1 MLSLEALNDKQK
13 EAVMCTEG
21 PLLILAGAG
30 SGKTRV
36 LTNRAAYLMEELG
49 VKPWNIMAITFTNK
63 AAREM
68 RERIDDMVGERARDV
83 WVSTF
88 HSTCLQ
94 IMFRNAEKLGYD
106 GNFEICDTTDQRSVM
121 KDVCK
126 RLNIDTKMYKERM
139 LLNEI
144 SRAKDELIS
153 PAQYAAESEGD
164 YRKEKIALVYDE
176 YQKTLKKNNS
186 MDFDDMIMKTVELFL
201 AYPDVLDYYQER
213 FRYIMVD
220 EYQDTNTA
228 QFELIHLLAN
238 KYKNLCVV
246 GDDDQSIYKFRGAN
260 IYNILDFEKT
270 YPDAA
275 VIRLEQNYR
284 STQNILNAA
293 NGVIQ
298 NNVGRKE
305 KSLWCDAAEGS
316 KIHFKQLDTAPSEA
330 MYIAEDIKKKAESG
344 KTEYGDC
351 AVLIRTNVQSKELE
365 DAFRLLQ
372 IDYELVKGLKFWD
385 TKVIK
390 DLTAYLITI
399 ASGKNDMRTA
409 RIINLPKRGIGATS
423 VEKLQ
428 IYADMR
434 GISLY
439 EACEF
444 ADDVPGLSKA
454 AEKIK
459 GFDYLIQRLRTVLR
473 EGSFGE
479 LLDAVIDETE
489 YMDYLGN
496 EAETPEKYAEMQE
509 YIAKLRETLTVY
521 EEESEQPDLMEF
533 MRLNGVEG
541 SSVDKSPDGVQMGT
555 EMLTAEEE
563 RELRKKKVLIMT
575 MHNAKGLEFPHV
587 YMAGMEDGLFPSYM
601 TITADDPMEMEE
613 ERRLCYVG
621 ITRAKEDLTL
631 TCARQRMVNGETRYA
646 TASRFI
652 KEIPFGL
659 LDMKVPSVK
668 LKPAD
673 EPGPS
678 AFQKA
683 KESFRQ
689 KPYVKPS
696 AVRRRYSE
704 GNPYA
709 AALKKGADVKTDGA
723 LSYDV
728 GDRVAHIKFGEGS
741 VKEIKSGGRDYEVT
755 VDFDTAGVKKMFAS
769 FAKLV
774 KV

>member
-1 MLSLEALNDKQK
+1 MLSLEALNDRQR
-13 EAVMCTEG
+13 EAVVCTEG

-36 LTNRAAYLMEELG
+36 LTNRAAYLIEELG
-49 VKPWNIMAITFTNK
+49 VNPWNIMAITFTNK

-68 RERIDDMVGERARDV
+68 RERIDEIIKVGARDV

-94 IMFRNAEKLGYD
+94 IMFRHAQKLGYD
-106 GNFEICDTTDQRSVM
+106 GNFEICDATDQRSVM

-144 SRAKDELIS
+144 SRAKDELMTPS
-153 PAQYAAESEGD
+153 EYRATNEGD
-164 YRKEKIALVYDE
+164 YRKEKIALVYEE
-176 YQKTLKKNNS
+176 YQKTLKKNNA
-186 MDFDDMIMKTVELFL
+186 MDFDDLIMKTVELFL
-201 AYPDVLDYYQER
+201 AEPEVLEYYQNR

-238 KYKNLCVV
+238 KHRNLCVV

-270 YPDAA
+270 YPEA
-275 VIRLEQNYR
+275 VVIKLEQNYR

-293 NGVIQ
+293 NGVIR
-298 NNVGRKE
+298 NNQGRKE
-305 KSLWCDAAEGS
+305 KSLWCDAAEGN
-316 KIHFKQLDTAPSEA
+316 KIHFKQLDTAASEA
-330 MYIAEDIKKKAESG
+330 MYIAEDIKKKVSSERVH
-344 KTEYGDC
+344 YGDC

-372 IDYELVKGLKFWD
+372 IDYDLVKGLKFWD

-409 RIINLPKRGIGATS
+409 RIINLPKRGIGAAS
-423 VEKLQ
+423 IEKLQ
-428 IYADMR
+428 AYADMR

-454 AEKIK
+454 ADKIK
-459 GFDYLIQRLRTVLR
+459 GFDYLIQRLRTVMR

-479 LLDAVIDETE
+479 LLDAVVDETE
-489 YMDYLGN
+489 YMEYLGN

-521 EEESEQPDLMEF
+521 EEENEQPDLMEF
-533 MRLNGVEG
+533 MRQNGVEG
-541 SSVDKSPDGVQMGT
+541 SALDKSLDGAQTGIGL
-555 EMLTAEEE
+555 LTAEQEQEMKE
-563 RELRKKKVLIMT
+563 RKVLIMT

-601 TITADDPMEMEE
+601 TITGDDPLEMEE

-631 TCARQRMVNGETRYA
+631 TCARQRMVNGETRYS

-668 LKPAD
+668 MKQAD
-673 EPGPS
+673 EPNPS
-678 AFQKA
+678 TYQKA
-683 KESFRQ
+683 KESFHQ

-696 AVRRRYSE
+696 AVRKRYSE

-709 AALKKGADVKTDGA
+709 AALKKGAEIKTDGT

-728 GDRVAHIKFGEGS
+728 GDRVTHVKFGEGK